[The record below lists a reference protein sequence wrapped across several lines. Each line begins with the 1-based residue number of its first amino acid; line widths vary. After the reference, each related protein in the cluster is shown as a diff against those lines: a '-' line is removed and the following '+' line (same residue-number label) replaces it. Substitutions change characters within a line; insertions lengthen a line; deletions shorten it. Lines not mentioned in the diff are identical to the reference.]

1 MAANEV
7 LSAPVIEP
15 TAMTSAAV
23 INPAIKPYSMAV
35 TPLFSLRK
43 RCVNFFIF
51 TLGLS
56 FISFLYVLLR
66 MTESSARRTI
76 GLSFLVLRVALQKH
90 RLAAGFNKT
99 DVYEL
104 SVRLRTSLVNP

>member
-1 MAANEV
+1 LKAQTLYRRPNNDDDKAGDQ
-7 LSAPVIEP
+7 PVFQ
-15 TAMTSAAV
+15 
-23 INPAIKPYSMAV
+23 AV
-35 TPLFSLRK
+35 TARLSLRK

-56 FISFLYVLLR
+56 FISFVYVLLR
-66 MTESSARRTI
+66 MTESWALRTI

>member
-1 MAANEV
+1 M
-7 LSAPVIEP
+7 
-15 TAMTSAAV
+15 
-23 INPAIKPYSMAV
+23 
-35 TPLFSLRK
+35 
-43 RCVNFFIF
+43 NFFIF

-56 FISFLYVLLR
+56 FISFAYVLLR
-66 MTESSARRTI
+66 MAESSALRTI
-76 GLSFLVLRVALQKH
+76 GLSFLVLRVALRKH